1 MEAIR
6 AESLT
11 KTFGSLKAVDAFTL
25 SVAEG
30 EIFALV
36 GPDGAGK
43 TTTMRLLTGIMD
55 PSSGD
60 AWVAG
65 HHTVRD
71 AALVS
76 NAIGY
81 MSQRFGLY
89 SDLTVMENIHF
100 YADIYG
106 VPRRGREEKVEQ
118 LLAFSNLTPFKK
130 RQAGNLSGGMKQKLG
145 LACALVHTPR
155 VLFLDEPTNGV
166 DPLSRRDFWRILYQ
180 LLHERVTIFVSTSY
194 LDEAERANRVALMD
208 RGKLLAVGT
217 PGEVKQLMRGS
228 ILEIRSE
235 EPRRATA
242 LLREKMGRSS
252 VGLFGDRVHVVTM
265 DLERTRA
272 EAEQTLARA
281 GLKTESLRTI
291 EPSLEDVFVSVL
303 GGTKEGNANEL
314 R

>member
-6 AESLT
+6 TESLT
-11 KTFGSLKAVDAFTL
+11 KSFGDLTAVDRLTL
-25 SVAEG
+25 SVEEG
-30 EIFALV
+30 EIFGLV

-43 TTTMRLLTGIMD
+43 TTTMRLLAAIMD
-55 PSSGD
+55 PTSGD

-65 HHTVRD
+65 HHTVRE
-71 AALVS
+71 ATAVS
-76 NAIGY
+76 NDIGY

-89 SDLTVMENIHF
+89 PDLTVAENIHF

-106 VPRRGREEKVEQ
+106 VPRRGREEKVER

-166 DPLSRRDFWRILYQ
+166 DPSSRRDFWRILYQ
-180 LLHERVTIFVSTSY
+180 LLHERVTIFVSTAY
-194 LDEAERANRVALMD
+194 LDEAERAHRIALMHHGKLVAL
-208 RGKLLAVGT
+208 GT
-217 PGEVKQLMRGS
+217 PDEVKKLMRGS
-228 ILEIRSE
+228 ILEVRAS

-242 LLREKMGRSS
+242 LLREQLGAMS
-252 VGLFGDRVHVVTM
+252 VGLFGDRVHVVTQNP
-265 DLERTRA
+265 ETARR
-272 EAEQTLARA
+272 QVQQILAGA
-281 GLKTESLRTI
+281 GLSMAELRPV

-303 GGTKEGNANEL
+303 AGKEGGEANEL